1 MTIKQL
7 TEIVDGLL
15 TPSEQ
20 KLDADLLE
28 ISQTEGNALELLE
41 DGLMVNTSQ
50 FPTRGEVTEAIE
62 QAQLGAGPIDSSDW
76 TLTNA
81 TIVNGVLTYT
91 GGTYEEEGVSEQTQ
105 IGLFAQRKLKIG
117 ESVTVDFKVNT
128 SQISSITLSV
138 DHGLGS
144 KTGQWGDIGATIHQ
158 NGLKSFLYE
167 GRGLPIENNLNEG
180 ATYKAKITRVEND
193 KVVLEFLDSDE
204 TIIATREVF
213 IEGLSLGR
221 IWFTVKMVDPAVSYS
236 TNIVVTPPAYATKI
250 ELQEVL
256 TTLGVTTPSEWELTN
271 AYILNN
277 YLTYISDGNPYGTL
291 YARKSLG
298 IGESV
303 TIDFQFDMNRING
316 LKFAADD
323 GTSIDGSYTSQSAVI
338 LQDLTSA
345 ILIAQQDWNSDYK
358 VYLNDS
364 TSYKATILR
373 LAKSR
378 VVLSISDVEGNL
390 LISRDVT
397 VGTAD
402 INRVWLHVSLY
413 GNPGDTI
420 SYGTNITA
428 TPGTFASS
436 ASLDFKVDKEVGK
449 TLTSNDYTDEDK
461 TKLSNISNILPYE
474 ISGVVGSPTSVYRED
489 LADRTVFTVNT
500 VNVEGQMNTHNPS
513 YINSPKVN
521 SVPLYSLNNEGEYV
535 LTEPDSWVS
544 FNQSSYVFP
553 VYHLSTVDDSYVK
566 GIVNFSIQLLEDRLR
581 VNYDHNVKSIIDD
594 YSLQA
599 QSSLLR
605 LRNDYLPLT
614 FESSLNGELVSGSFD
629 VPLSTLAD
637 GESVQSL
644 LDYKLNVGTIPIFE
658 FSLNSIGKDTVKV
671 SQTLSMGGSSQ

>member
-7 TEIVDGLL
+7 TEIVNGSL
-15 TPSEQ
+15 TPSNQ
-20 KLDADLLE
+20 KLDADLIE
-28 ISQTEGNALELLE
+28 ISSTASNAIQVSE
-41 DGLMVNTSQ
+41 DGILVDVSQ
-50 FPTRGEVTEAIE
+50 LATKTELASAI
-62 QAQLGAGPIDSSDW
+62 AGVGNSTPQTDW

-81 TIVNGVLTYT
+81 TLVNGVLTYT

-128 SQISSITLSV
+128 SQIANITLAV
-138 DHGLGS
+138 DTGTGS
-144 KTGQWGDIGATIHQ
+144 KSGSWGDIGAVIFQ
-158 NGLKSFLYE
+158 
-167 GRGLPIENNLNEG
+167 NNLQALLVSGRDWLEDYTVILNDG
-180 ATYKAKITRVEND
+180 ATNKAKISRISTD

-256 TTLGVTTPSEWELTN
+256 TTLGVTPPSEWELTN

-420 SYGTNITA
+420 SYGTNITV
-428 TPGTFASS
+428 TPGGFASS

-461 TKLSNISNILPYE
+461 TKLSNILPYE

-581 VNYDHNVKSIIDD
+581 VDYDHNVKSIIDD

-605 LRNDYLPLT
+605 LRNEYLPLT
-614 FESSLNGELVSGSFD
+614 FTSSLNGELVYGIFD

-658 FSLNSIGKDTVKV
+658 FSLGSVGKQTVKV
-671 SQTLSMGGSSQ
+671 SQTLIMGGSAS